1 LTKVTTND
9 KIGDMAYS
17 KDLREKVMAYRANH
31 SIRKTAKTY
40 GVSVNAIQDWEKI
53 QRETGKLDKK
63 PLERKWRKIEP
74 AKLREYVAAH
84 PDEFLDEIAIAFECT
99 GEAIRLVLKKHKIT
113 YKKNDEIR

>member
-1 LTKVTTND
+1 
-9 KIGDMAYS
+9 MAYS
-17 KDLREKVMAYRANH
+17 VDLRERVMAYRTHH
-31 SIRKTAKTY
+31 SIRKTAEIF

-74 AKLREYVAAH
+74 EKLRKYVAEH
-84 PDEFLDEIAIAFECT
+84 PDEFLEEIAVAFECS
-99 GEAIRLVLKKHKIT
+99 GEAIRQALRKHKIT